1 MNALGNPRV
10 VEYINENFVSTYL
23 KVGTF
28 QIVNGQK
35 VGGNVASYFCLGDG
49 TVLHAV
55 PGQVGA
61 DQFLT
66 EARWAYEVRKSALT
80 HSTDLRAR
88 QVDKRKYAEVVRQAH
103 LERYSADAGSNWGN
117 RQTLPLSM
125 PRNVNQQTQ
134 AHWLL
139 ASNPLPQIDRVYP
152 TVWTQIL
159 REQLSTLPVEKR

>member
-1 MNALGNPRV
+1 MNALGDARV
-10 VEYINENFVSTYL
+10 ADYLNENFVSTYL
-23 KVGTF
+23 QVGTF

-49 TVLHAV
+49 TVLHAI

-61 DQFLT
+61 DKFLV

-80 HSTDLRAR
+80 LSTDLRAR

-103 LERYSADAGSNWGN
+103 VERYHAEAGHRGN
-117 RQTLPLSM
+117 KQALPMSM

-134 AHWLL
+134 AHWLF
-139 ASNPLPQIDRVYP
+139 ASKPLPSIDRVYP

-159 REQLSTLPVEKR
+159 REKLSTLPVEKR